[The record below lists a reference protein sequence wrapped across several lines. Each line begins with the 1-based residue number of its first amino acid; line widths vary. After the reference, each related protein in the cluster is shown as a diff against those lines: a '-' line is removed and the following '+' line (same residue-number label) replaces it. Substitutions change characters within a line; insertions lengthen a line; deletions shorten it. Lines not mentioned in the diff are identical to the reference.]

1 MVGLDTNVI
10 LRYLLQDDPKQ
21 TTLANHIVDQV
32 LSDRNPGFISLVTV
46 LETVWVLRSLLKQTP
61 TQIATHLEHLLA
73 ADSLEVQNGQQVF
86 EAAFALKRSTGEF
99 ENALIG
105 ALNAWAGCPHTLTF
119 DDYEDLL
126 AATQS
131 AYNAAQGVF
140 APIVEGVK
148 DACESEPDCG
158 IPPL

>member
-10 LRYLLQDDPKQ
+10 LRYLLQDEPKQ

-46 LETVWVLRSLLKQTP
+46 LEMVWMLRSLLKQTP
-61 TQIATHLEHLLA
+61 TEIATHLEHLLA

-86 EAAFALKRSTGEF
+86 EAAFALKRGAGEF
-99 ENALIG
+99 EDALVG

-119 DDYEDLL
+119 DKRALRMPYFHLI
-126 AATQS
+126 S
-131 AYNAAQGVF
+131 
-140 APIVEGVK
+140 
-148 DACESEPDCG
+148 
-158 IPPL
+158 